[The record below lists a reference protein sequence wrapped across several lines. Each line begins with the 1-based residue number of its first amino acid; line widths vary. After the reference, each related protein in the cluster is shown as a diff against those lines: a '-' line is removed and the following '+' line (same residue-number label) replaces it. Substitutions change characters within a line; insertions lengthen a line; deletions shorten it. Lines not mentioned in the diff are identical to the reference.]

1 VHYQPLVDVATA
13 RVVSLEALVRWPHPR
28 AGSIAPGE
36 FIPVAEESGLI
47 IPLGELVLRTVCNQ
61 VVRWQQENVPVV
73 PVAVNLSGV
82 QFERLRLWEYIR
94 RILRETGMPPHLL
107 ALEITESALMKDP
120 ERHAG
125 ALQGLRSDGVRI
137 LIDDFGT
144 GYSSLSYL
152 RHLPIDTLKIDRSF
166 ISHIDTNSS
175 DEAIVSTILAMSRT
189 LELRVVAEGVETAAQ
204 LQVLAKHGCETAQG
218 FYFSHPLPAA
228 QCRDLL
234 IEVASRASFSDT
246 LRMRVATRR
255 AAGPPPTEAEHA
267 GSAQQPGSRAGR
279 R

>member
-1 VHYQPLVDVATA
+1 
-13 RVVSLEALVRWPHPR
+13 
-28 AGSIAPGE
+28 
-36 FIPVAEESGLI
+36 
-47 IPLGELVLRTVCNQ
+47 
-61 VVRWQQENVPVV
+61 
-73 PVAVNLSGV
+73 
-82 QFERLRLWEYIR
+82 
-94 RILRETGMPPHLL
+94 
-107 ALEITESALMKDP
+107 MKDP

-166 ISHIDTNSS
+166 ISHIDTNPS

-189 LELRVVAEGVETAAQ
+189 LEVRVVAEGVETAAQ

-218 FYFSHPLPAA
+218 FYFSRPMPAA
-228 QCRDLL
+228 QCRELL

-255 AAGPPPTEAEHA
+255 AAGPPRTEGEQA
-267 GSAQQPGSRAGR
+267 GPAQQSSPRGGR